1 MIDRSDHISRYVT
14 VNSENPENSL
24 LVKYIPNNDAG
35 HYVPMVPAQ
44 LKDLHPFPTVGVAS
58 KRRQSGSKTILLT
71 SSPYKKD
78 IAEKKKRRK
87 PF

>member
-1 MIDRSDHISRYVT
+1 MAI
-14 VNSENPENSL
+14 NSENPENSL
-24 LVKYIPNNDAG
+24 LVKHIPNNKAG
-35 HYVPMVPAQ
+35 HYFPMVPAQ

-78 IAEKKKRRK
+78 IEEKKKRRK
-87 PF
+87 HF